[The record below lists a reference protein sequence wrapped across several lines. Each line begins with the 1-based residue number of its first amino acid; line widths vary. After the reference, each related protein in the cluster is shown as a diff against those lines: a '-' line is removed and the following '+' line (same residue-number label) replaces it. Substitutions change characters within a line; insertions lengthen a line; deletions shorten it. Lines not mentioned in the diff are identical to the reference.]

1 MKISVLSPVYLGEKL
16 TYELVRRVEKN
27 VKTISKD
34 YEIILVE
41 DGSPDQSW
49 KIIQEICEI
58 NPHVKG
64 LKLSRNFGQH
74 YAITAGLQE
83 AIGDWIIVMDCDL
96 QDKPEEIP
104 NLYHKA
110 QEGFDIVFAQR
121 KERKDKWLKRLSSK
135 LFYKVFSL
143 LTDTK
148 QDATIANFGIYH
160 KKVIQAVLS
169 MKDHIRYFPT
179 MVQWVG
185 FSNTRIQVEHGHRAE
200 DESSYTWGKLI
211 RLALDNIIAFS
222 DKPLRISIN
231 LGLFISFISM
241 LIGIFYLY
249 KYLKGD
255 IVVLG
260 FASLIISIWF
270 LSGLIIFLL
279 GVLGVYLGKT
289 FERVKERPH
298 YIIDEKL
305 NFDE

>member
-1 MKISVLSPVYLGEKL
+1 
-16 TYELVRRVEKN
+16 
-27 VKTISKD
+27 
-34 YEIILVE
+34 
-41 DGSPDQSW
+41 
-49 KIIQEICEI
+49 
-58 NPHVKG
+58 G
-64 LKLSRNFGQH
+64 LKLSRKFGQH
-74 YAITAGLQE
+74 YAITSGLKE
-83 AIGDWIIVMDCDL
+83 ASCDWIVVMDCDL

-135 LFYKVFSL
+135 VFYQVFSL

-185 FSNTRIQVEHGHRAE
+185 FSNTRIQVEHGQRAE
-200 DESSYTWGKLI
+200 DESSYSWGKLI
-211 RLALDNIIAFS
+211 RLAFDNIIAFS
-222 DKPLRISIN
+222 EKPLRISIN
-231 LGLFISFISM
+231 LGLSISFISM

-270 LSGLIIFLL
+270 LSGLIILLL
-279 GVLGVYLGKT
+279 GVVGVYLGKT

-298 YIIDEKL
+298 YIVDEKL
-305 NFDE
+305 NFNE